1 MENNNNTRK
10 KIRFLPIIVLI
21 LFYLNTFSSALEV
34 AQAQN
39 DISYMILAFTV
50 TLPFFV
56 PIIIAAI
63 FLLKR

>member
-63 FLLKR
+63 FLIKK

>member
-1 MENNNNTRK
+1 MENNNTNRK

-39 DISYMILAFTV
+39 DISYIILAFTV

-63 FLLKR
+63 FLIKK

>member
-56 PIIIAAI
+56 TIIIAEI

>member
-1 MENNNNTRK
+1 MENNNNKRK

-63 FLLKR
+63 FLIKK

>member
-1 MENNNNTRK
+1 MEKNNNRK
-10 KIRFLPIIVLI
+10 KIRFIPIIVLI
-21 LFYLNTFSSALEV
+21 LFYLTVLLDALGV

-50 TLPFFV
+50 TLPFFI

-63 FLLKR
+63 LLIKK

>member
-1 MENNNNTRK
+1 MENNNNNRK

-39 DISYMILAFTV
+39 DISYMILAFTI
-50 TLPFFV
+50 TLPFFI

-63 FLLKR
+63 FLIKR